1 MKDCTKE
8 FSITDH
14 LMGYF
19 IIFVICYLLTRLF
32 FYILWKKYNGDD
44 KVLRDK
50 TDSFFGAYDSVMWMC
65 KLALVLSAIPFINIF
80 VMIMLIAAD
89 FVVLVYPVV
98 DKVVTNSWIP
108 KKTKDKLK

>member
-1 MKDCTKE
+1 MIRFCE
-8 FSITDH
+8 IRQ
-14 LMGYF
+14 
-19 IIFVICYLLTRLF
+19 IP
-32 FYILWKKYNGDD
+32 
-44 KVLRDK
+44 
-50 TDSFFGAYDSVMWMC
+50 FFGDYDSVMWMC